1 MSVFEGLRE
10 SFRLPDLRRRILI
23 TIFLLIIYRFAAN
36 VPTPGVDH
44 LALEAALNPQTAT
57 GVSTLGNVLDLL
69 SGGAVSNFSVLA
81 MGVYPYITASIII
94 QILTPVIPALEEI
107 QKEGQAGRNKMN
119 RYTLFLAIPIA
130 LFQAVAQINLF
141 AQSGQNIIPGFALGL
156 SSQFGVDPNWLL
168 TATVMAVMTAGTM
181 FAIWLGE
188 LITEDGIGNGLSL
201 IIFAGIVAQIPFNFV
216 NLVSTETLDTV
227 RNILIFLFLTVITV
241 LVIVVV
247 QEGVRRIPVKYGKR
261 VRGMKMYGGGS
272 TYVPLRVNTAGM
284 IPLIFAQSILTLPAI
299 VASFFT
305 ESGVLFIANA
315 ATTFSTIFGQQGGP
329 RMSGQIIY
337 WLIYFLMVVGFT
349 YLYTDIMIRNQ
360 NLADNL
366 QRNGG
371 FIPGIR
377 PGKRTEE
384 FIQKVVQRIT
394 LVGALF
400 LGFIAVLPGI
410 VVIIMNLISPGSGTE
425 LQPGLGVVSGGG
437 LIIVVGV
444 VVDTLRQLQAQ
455 LVMRHREG
463 FIR

>member
-1 MSVFEGLRE
+1 MSVIEGLRE

-23 TIFLLIIYRFAAN
+23 TILLLIIYRFAAN
-36 VPTPGVDH
+36 VPVPGVDRV
-44 LALEAALNPQTAT
+44 ALQNVLNQDT
-57 GVSTLGNVLDLL
+57 GVGALANVLDLL

-107 QKEGQAGRNKMN
+107 TKEGQAGRNKIN
-119 RYTLFLAIPIA
+119 RYTMYLAIPIA

-141 AQSGQNIIPGFALGL
+141 RDQGQMIIPNFGFGEAG
-156 SSQFGVDPNWLL
+156 DPLL
-168 TATVMAVMTAGTM
+168 TVTVLAVMTAGTM

-201 IIFAGIVAQIPFNFV
+201 IIFAGIVSRIPVGLTGLFV
-216 NLVSTETLDTV
+216 TTNTV
-227 RNILIFLFLTVITV
+227 DAIRNVVLFLALTILTVV
-241 LVIVVV
+241 MIVVV
-247 QEGVRRIPVKYGKR
+247 QEGVRRIPIKYGKR

-272 TYVPLRVNTAGM
+272 TYLPLRVNTAGM

-299 VASFFT
+299 VAGFFLNENAPPT
-305 ESGVLFIANA
+305 IQSIASTVSNLFG
-315 ATTFSTIFGQQGGP
+315 SQGGA
-329 RMSGQIIY
+329 RIGGQSIY

-349 YLYTDIMIRNQ
+349 YLYTDIMIRNM
-360 NLADNL
+360 NTADNL

-384 FIQKVVQRIT
+384 FINKVVQRIT

-400 LGFIAVLPGI
+400 LGLIAVLPGLI
-410 VVIIMNLISPGSGTE
+410 TIGMNLIQPGAGTE
-425 LQPGLGVVSGGG
+425 LRNALFVVSGGG
-437 LIIVVGV
+437 LIIIVGV
-444 VVDTLRQLQAQ
+444 VIDTLRQLEAQ
-455 LVMRHREG
+455 LVMRHRDS